1 LVLCCNHSEMHFAA
15 ALLVTL
21 GSSELAV
28 PSFFASHMVLQH
40 GAPVQLWGTGA
51 TPAATVSVV
60 LSSSAAP
67 PATAVAEADG
77 RWHVTLP
84 AAAPS
89 LAPADIVITTS
100 AGQPAAAADGTVT
113 LSSVLFGETY
123 VCSGQSNMG
132 LTVIAT
138 ANASAYIAAAG
149 SGAAAA
155 ALRIAQVATDP
166 SYYNVTSPQADLLL
180 SIPWGTP
187 SPANV
192 AGMSAV
198 CYYYGLEMVA
208 NHPGMPVGMI
218 ASAWGGTAVE
228 VWMSPGA
235 LAKCGATRAATPA
248 AAADSTA
255 ATARSNP
262 DPGLGH
268 LPGRAHELGACPTLH
283 STLWNAMIAPLL
295 PLALSGYLWCKRYA
309 RGGSVA
315 RPT

>member
-1 LVLCCNHSEMHFAA
+1 MPSSFSFAG
-15 ALLVTL
+15 ALLVLAL
-21 GSSELAV
+21 GSADLAV

-40 GAPVQLWGTGA
+40 GAPVKLWGTGA
-51 TPAATVSVV
+51 KPAATVSVV
-60 LSSSAAP
+60 LSSRAAP
-67 PATAVAEADG
+67 PATAVAGADG

-84 AAAPS
+84 AVAPS
-89 LAPADIVITTS
+89 LAPADIVITSS
-100 AGQPAAAADGTVT
+100 AGQPAAAADSTVT

-123 VCSGQSNMG
+123 LCSGQSNMG

-138 ANASAYIAAAG
+138 VNASAYIAAAG

-166 SYYNVTSPQADLLL
+166 SYYNVTSPQTDLLL
-180 SIPWGTP
+180 SVPWGAP

-228 VWMSPGA
+228 VWMSPAA

-248 AAADSTA
+248 ADDSAA

-295 PLALSGYLWCKRYA
+295 PLALSGYLWCKRCSCSLLA
-309 RGGSVA
+309 EA
-315 RPT
+315 QPRPT